1 MVERINVPHM
11 FHDPR
16 VKVCLPINIRIDD
29 STVVFSLLIQ
39 LGPQYLILENSLTIY
54 MLIKIFLQGNFIL
67 ICNCDN
73 SDVMDKNHQHIAAG
87 D

>member
-1 MVERINVPHM
+1 MPHM

-16 VKVCLPINIRIDD
+16 VKVSLPINIRIDD

-67 ICNCDN
+67 IYNCDN
-73 SDVMDKNHQHIAAG
+73 SDFMDKNHQHIAAG